1 MLKRPLSPSAA
12 SPSAKKKKY
21 KSHFQAEWLQEFSY
35 IKRSE
40 KGDGFALCSV
50 CNSSFSITAGG
61 KNDITRHSKGSM
73 HVANANSSKTTP
85 KIASLFKATAPDRVT
100 HAEVLFSAFVAE
112 HNLPFAVADHFTD
125 LCQHMFPDSEIAK
138 KFACRRTK
146 TTHIINRAIAPSF
159 DSKVT
164 EACKTEKFSI
174 MVDESNDQG
183 GEKTMAILIRV
194 ADRSLKRIAT
204 RFLAMPICNIGT
216 GQNLF
221 NAINNVFM

>member
-1 MLKRPLSPSAA
+1 
-12 SPSAKKKKY
+12 
-21 KSHFQAEWLQEFSY
+21 
-35 IKRSE
+35 
-40 KGDGFALCSV
+40 
-50 CNSSFSITAGG
+50 
-61 KNDITRHSKGSM
+61 M
-73 HVANANSSKTTP
+73 HVANAKSSKTTP

-125 LCQHMFPDSEIAK
+125 LCQHMFPDYEIAK

-183 GEKTMAILIRV
+183 GEKNYGDPDQSGRQIPKAHRYKILSD
-194 ADRSLKRIAT
+194 A
-204 RFLAMPICNIGT
+204 
-216 GQNLF
+216 NLQHRDGAEF
-221 NAINNVFM
+221 IQCHQ